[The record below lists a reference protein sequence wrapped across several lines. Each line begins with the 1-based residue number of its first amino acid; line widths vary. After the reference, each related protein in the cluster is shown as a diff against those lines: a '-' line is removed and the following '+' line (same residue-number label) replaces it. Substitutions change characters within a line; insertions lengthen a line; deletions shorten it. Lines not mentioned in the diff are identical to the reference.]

1 MCLRGDLEHKNV
13 WLVNL
18 QTGEERQWTYF
29 PDDFNIRDFDIS
41 PDRHDLV
48 FERAQERADVVL
60 MDLAKR

>member
-1 MCLRGDLEHKNV
+1 
-13 WLVNL
+13 VNL

-41 PDRHDLV
+41 PDGHDLV